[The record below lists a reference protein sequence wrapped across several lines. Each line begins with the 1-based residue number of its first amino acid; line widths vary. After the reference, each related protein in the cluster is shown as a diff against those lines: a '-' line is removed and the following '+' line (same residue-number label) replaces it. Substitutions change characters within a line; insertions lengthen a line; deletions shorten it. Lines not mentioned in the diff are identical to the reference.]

1 MVHGQIFVVS
11 APSGAGKT
19 SLVSALLEADDN
31 LMLSVSHTTRTARQN
46 EKDGQNYFFVSQ
58 QEFEELVEQNK
69 MLEHASVYGKYYG
82 TCADNIDTALGEGR
96 DVILEID
103 WQGAQQVREIMPEA
117 LSIFIMPPSPEV
129 LKQRLN
135 DRNSEDE
142 ASMAK
147 RMADVSAEIAQA
159 QLFDYII
166 LNDDF
171 AEALASLQAIVLAA
185 RHESSMQISNLSE
198 ILEKFSKKS

>member
-69 MLEHASVYGKYYG
+69 MLEYASVYGEYYG
-82 TCADNIDTALGEGR
+82 TCADNIDAALGEGR